1 MSAIFSAL
9 VFAMF
14 EILLSI
20 LGFGMDRIGMKVDG
34 KSGKKRDSLM
44 IWKPL
49 LRYLIFSFV
58 NKARQRF

>member
-34 KSGKKRDSLM
+34 KSGKKKRFPYDLET
-44 IWKPL
+44 
-49 LRYLIFSFV
+49 SFAV
-58 NKARQRF
+58 SDIQFCE